1 MRVAIVGSW
10 KLRDEEKLKA
20 NEDKFAT
27 ACNDL
32 DKKISRNGHSIIIGS
47 KAEHIADFHV
57 MMVGVLDELGG
68 KRTTRPFIRV

>member
-10 KLRDEEKLKA
+10 KLRDEGKLKA

-27 ACNDL
+27 AYNDL
-32 DKKISRNGHSIIIGS
+32 GKKISRNGHSIIIGS
-47 KAEHIADFHV
+47 RAEHTADFHV
-57 MMVGVLDELGG
+57 MMGVLDELGR

>member
-47 KAEHIADFHV
+47 KAEHTADFHV
-57 MMVGVLDELGG
+57 MMGVLDELGG